1 VSLTYAAVSWT
12 PEKKHYDRVV
22 GSGVLGYLAVF
33 IGLGFLLHP
42 EATVETLV
50 IRALGTGALLLLHV
64 VLAIGPLCRLN
75 PRFLPLLY
83 NRRHLGVTMFLLA
96 FAHGSFSIF
105 QFHFQGDINPFVS
118 LLTANSAFGE
128 LAQFPF
134 ELLGLASLGILFLM
148 AATSHDFWLETL
160 TPRIWK
166 TLHMCVYAAYL
177 LLVAHVSLGAL
188 QTERAILPTLLLGAG
203 IATLVT
209 LHLAAA
215 GSEVRS
221 DRAAPERL
229 GWVDAGLAE
238 TIAESRARVITV
250 GDERVAVFRYDN
262 KLSAISNVCRHQNG
276 PLGEGRIIDGCVT
289 CPWHGY
295 QYLPDCGASPPPFT
309 EKVPTYRLRLEGG
322 RVWIDPN
329 PLPPGTHV
337 EPLTLSPNA
346 AERVRGR
353 LPDAVRA

>member
-1 VSLTYAAVSWT
+1 MSLTYAAVSWT
-12 PEKKHYDRVV
+12 PEKKRYDRVLAA
-22 GSGVLGYLAVF
+22 GVQGYLALF

-42 EATVETLV
+42 EATIETLI
-50 IRALGTGALLLLHV
+50 IRALGTGALLLLHF

-105 QFHFQGDINPFVS
+105 QFHSQGDANPFAS

-128 LAQFPF
+128 LAHFPF
-134 ELLGLASLGILFLM
+134 ELLGLVSLGILFLM

-188 QTERAILPTLLLGAG
+188 QTERALLPALLLGAG

-215 GSEVRS
+215 GREVGG

-229 GWVDAGLAE
+229 GWVDAGLAG
-238 TIAESRARVITV
+238 TIAESRARVVSV
-250 GDERVAVFRYDN
+250 GGERVAVFRYGN

-309 EKVPTYRLRLEGG
+309 EKVPTYRLRLESG
-322 RVWIDPN
+322 RVWVDPK
-329 PLPPGTHV
+329 PLPPGTRI
-337 EPLTLSPNA
+337 EPLELSPVA
-346 AERVRGR
+346 VEGVRGR